1 MTNRASMVRSLTPR
15 ALKANAR
22 SLGSSFAS
30 CAAAE
35 AAPSVDVTLATA
47 SASRRSR
54 AKSIARFR
62 TDPVEIPFE
71 AMLEG
76 DREDLWKF
84 VGVTGEDRGFDR
96 RVASGPSL
104 DDHRDFLRSFGF
116 PAPVVGGIHK
126 SEERRGGEE

>member
-15 ALKANAR
+15 ALKAKAR

-35 AAPSVDVTLATA
+35 PDPSVDVKLATA
-47 SASRRSR
+47 SASRSR
-54 AKSIARFR
+54 RALSIARFR

-71 AMLEG
+71 TMLEG
-76 DREDLWKF
+76 DREDLRKF

-96 RVASGPSL
+96 RVAIRPRL
-104 DDHRDFLRSFGF
+104 DDDGHFLRSFDF
-116 PAPVVGGIHK
+116 PAPVI
-126 SEERRGGEE
+126 E